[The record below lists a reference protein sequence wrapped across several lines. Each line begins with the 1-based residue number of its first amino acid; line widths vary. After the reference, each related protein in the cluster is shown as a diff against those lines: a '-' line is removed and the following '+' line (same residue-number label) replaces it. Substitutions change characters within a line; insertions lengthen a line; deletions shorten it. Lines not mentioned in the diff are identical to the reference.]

1 MGFITGK
8 QISEEHVKRL
18 AKLSKQ
24 KLWPSR
30 QAPFFPSDIDEDRF
44 PTDLTVLM
52 ENVNEPELKELLSW
66 PIMRFIDA
74 NALDESVVDFI
85 QHTEKNKMNKSF
97 GMLLTCPTLYACDV
111 ARIFMDVI
119 YERVSL
125 SKSRYENI
133 HLALHEAMV
142 NGLIHGNLQISSNL
156 RQSARD
162 FIEYARLLDERLNDP
177 DYAQKSMS
185 LWATWDEHK
194 LEIKIRDEGAGYAVM
209 PVMRAR
215 PSVRSKSGRGL
226 KMIAGTADS
235 CTIDD
240 FGREI
245 TLSFLLNEREHYQ
258 LLVSTDEEP
267 KETIL
272 NGQTT
277 DLSGCRVLVIEDNL
291 SNQAVLGRLLNV
303 IGITNIDAAADGL
316 EGLHKVLEY
325 KPDLIILDITMPRMN
340 GYEVLHHLKSAP
352 ETKDIPVLIQTASDT
367 RETREKTFSAGATDF
382 ISKPINPLEFFARV
396 KVHLENRLLV
406 NHLETQLKHIEA
418 ELNAA
423 QRMQVGMLPSGDC
436 LSSIRDTYHLDMAQ
450 HFEPS
455 SILGGDFWQVVP
467 ISKKKLGLY
476 ICDFSGHGVA
486 AALNTF
492 RLQAIVSQMNR
503 VIKSPATFLRQLN
516 TRLYRLLPRGQFAT
530 FFFGIIDVEEGVLRY
545 ASAGSPAPILKTAR
559 GIKRLSTAGMPL
571 GIMKTPHYQDHA
583 VRLHENDRLF
593 LFSDALT
600 ETPNAE
606 GVRLGEDGFAN
617 MVRPHM
623 TAVTAHV
630 ALDGIMSDFF
640 RYAPP
645 PPPDDV
651 TGVFIRWEK
660 KR

>member
-8 QISEEHVKRL
+8 QISEEHLKRL
-18 AKLSKQ
+18 ARLSKQ
-24 KLWPSR
+24 KVWPSR
-30 QAPFFPSDIDEDRF
+30 QSPFFPADMDEDAF
-44 PTDLTVLM
+44 PKDLSVLM
-52 ENVNEPELKELLSW
+52 ENVTEAALDEILSW
-66 PIMRFIDA
+66 PVMRFIDA
-74 NALDESVVDFI
+74 NALDESIVDFI
-85 QHTEKNKMNKSF
+85 QHTDQNRLDKSF
-97 GMLLTCPTLYACDV
+97 GMLLTCPTIYACDI
-111 ARIFMDVI
+111 ARTFMDVV
-119 YERVSL
+119 YERVPMT
-125 SKSRYENI
+125 KSRYENI

-142 NGLIHGNLQISSNL
+142 NGLIHGNLQISSTL

-162 FIEYARLLDERLNDP
+162 FIEYARLLNERLNNP

-185 LWATWDEHK
+185 LWATWDAHK

-209 PVMRAR
+209 PVIEAR

-226 KMIAGTADS
+226 KLIAGTADS

-245 TLSFLLNEREHYQ
+245 TMSFLLDEREHYQ
-258 LLVSTDEEP
+258 PMASTSEEQR
-267 KETIL
+267 TGIL
-272 NGQTT
+272 NGQSA
-277 DLSGCRVLVIEDNL
+277 DLSRCRILVIEDNL

-303 IGITNIDAAADGL
+303 IGITDIAVAADGL

-352 ETKDIPVLIQTASDT
+352 ETRDIPVLIQTASDT

-406 NHLETQLKHIEA
+406 QHLETQLKHIEA

-423 QRMQVGMLPSGDC
+423 QRMQVGMLPSGDR
-436 LSSIRDTYHLDMAQ
+436 LLEIREAYRLDIAQ

-455 SILGGDFWQVVP
+455 SALGGDFWQLLP
-467 ISKKKLGLY
+467 ISKTKLGFY

-492 RLQAIVSQMNR
+492 RLHAIISQMNR
-503 VIKSPATFLRQLN
+503 LIKSPAAFLRQLN
-516 TRLYRLLPRGQFAT
+516 TRLCRLLPRGQFAT
-530 FFFGIIDVEEGVLRY
+530 FFFGIIDVKKGTLKY
-545 ASAGSPAPILKTAR
+545 ASAGSPSPMLKTAH

-571 GIMKTPHYQDHA
+571 GIMKAPVYQDHEL
-583 VRLHENDRLF
+583 RFRMNDRLF

-600 ETPNAE
+600 ETPNDK
-606 GVRLGEDGFAN
+606 GVRLGEEGFEKMAYPY
-617 MVRPHM
+617 MSAL
-623 TAVTAHV
+623 TSGL
-630 ALDGIMSDFF
+630 ALDGIMTDFF
-640 RYAPP
+640 TYAPP

-660 KR
+660 KG